1 MGKFIKKFN
10 DYSCI
15 EKNDTSNIIYL
26 SHYTSSLEAV
36 KNICSGEFW
45 ATDIKDFG
53 DKSEGRLIL
62 ENVNKLILEEN
73 IFSKV
78 QKRNVY
84 NLIGDVN
91 KIDMFISKCRT
102 SVLSMCINTDS
113 EYLWDNYAGK
123 DGYNIIFNKNAFVDS
138 MCFYTK
144 DGQEK
149 NGKYIKHAPI
159 IYNTNEQIKI
169 IKKEISELIEKNESK
184 FSDAV
189 KIEYILRHLMY
200 IGNFYKDDNS
210 DNRYENEE
218 EYRFLINTAAPP
230 KENSIIT
237 DKIPEYYHNLENDHH
252 YIILK
257 FNNKA
262 IKTIV
267 CKTQRAKDNIA
278 NVITDIPI
286 VLKGQ

>member
-1 MGKFIKKFN
+1 MGEFIKKFN

-84 NLIGDVN
+84 NLIGDDN

-113 EYLWDNYAGK
+113 EYL
-123 DGYNIIFNKNAFVDS
+123 
-138 MCFYTK
+138 
-144 DGQEK
+144 
-149 NGKYIKHAPI
+149 
-159 IYNTNEQIKI
+159 
-169 IKKEISELIEKNESK
+169 
-184 FSDAV
+184 
-189 KIEYILRHLMY
+189 
-200 IGNFYKDDNS
+200 
-210 DNRYENEE
+210 
-218 EYRFLINTAAPP
+218 
-230 KENSIIT
+230 
-237 DKIPEYYHNLENDHH
+237 
-252 YIILK
+252 
-257 FNNKA
+257 
-262 IKTIV
+262 
-267 CKTQRAKDNIA
+267 
-278 NVITDIPI
+278 
-286 VLKGQ
+286 